1 MSFGATF
8 LYRFYDHWSKQ
19 TTIRE
24 LNLDTQWVR
33 QSSLCRWIAM
43 SPFRV
48 LMVRPLSTSWWRFI
62 HCVCGEVALASLT
75 AEGQSIQ
82 GGELYMALWSGGGEF
97 GEKKPMRKHKTHSLK
112 HSRNDSK
119 REKWNPWTFGKIKPA
134 NIYSLIWFCMC
145 VSDLCVR
152 TDYWCAK

>member
-1 MSFGATF
+1 MSFRATF
-8 LYRFYDHWSKQ
+8 LYRFYYHWSKQ

-24 LNLDTQWVR
+24 LNLDTHWVR

-82 GGELYMALWSGGGEF
+82 GGELYMALWSGGGDKL
-97 GEKKPMRKHKTHSLK
+97 GGKKPMRKHKTHSLK
-112 HSRNDSK
+112 HFKNWQQ
-119 REKWNPWTFGKIKPA
+119 EGEMEPM
-134 NIYSLIWFCMC
+134 NIWENQTSQHSLIWFCMC

-152 TDYWCAK
+152 MDNWCAK